1 MRAETLAVLGERMVS
16 SRRRRS
22 IHGEEGVHMGVISEG
37 VPFTALALVAAP
49 EPPAAEI
56 R

>member
-1 MRAETLAVLGERMVS
+1 VFGERMVS

-37 VPFTALALVAAP
+37 VPVTVLVLVAAP
-49 EPPAAEI
+49 DSPEPFAAEI

>member
-1 MRAETLAVLGERMVS
+1 VFCERTVS

-22 IHGEEGVHMGVISEG
+22 IDGEEGVHMGVISEG
-37 VPFTALALVAAP
+37 VPVTGFVLVAAP
-49 EPPAAEI
+49 EPLAAET

>member
-1 MRAETLAVLGERMVS
+1 VFGERMVS

-37 VPFTALALVAAP
+37 VPVTVTVLVPMAAHEPLAPLAT
-49 EPPAAEI
+49 EI

>member
-1 MRAETLAVLGERMVS
+1 VFGERMVS

-22 IHGEEGVHMGVISEG
+22 IHGKEGVHMGVISEG
-37 VPFTALALVAAP
+37 VPVTVLVLVAAP
-49 EPPAAEI
+49 EPLAPET

>member
-1 MRAETLAVLGERMVS
+1 VLGERMVS
-16 SRRRRS
+16 NRRRRS

-37 VPFTALALVAAP
+37 VPVTVLIPMAAREPLMPLAT
-49 EPPAAEI
+49 EI